1 MWNRYLNSDFSKGL
15 NYMKK
20 TVLALAMASVVV
32 PAAAQAQDRDYENY
46 ARDGFR
52 IEARATYET
61 PTVSSIIESGD
72 VYKLG
77 SAMAWGGEVGYDAA
91 VGGDLTVGP
100 YAQYE
105 FGTVETCVD
114 GICLSSES
122 YFEAGL
128 SLGYAINPDGALY
141 GKLGYGELELEA
153 TDGIDTISDS
163 NGGIAFALGY
173 EQGFGSNFYGRI
185 EGGYADVGEF
195 DGVNVQRRHFGGA
208 LGLRF

>member
-1 MWNRYLNSDFSKGL
+1 
-15 NYMKK
+15 MKK
-20 TVLALAMASVVV
+20 NVFALAMASVVV
-32 PAAAQAQDRDYENY
+32 PAAAQAQDSDYENY

-61 PTVSSIIESGD
+61 PTVSSVDESGD

-77 SAMAWGGEVGYDAA
+77 SAMAFGGEIGYDAA

-105 FGTVETCVD
+105 FGTVETCFEGV
-114 GICLSSES
+114 CLSSKS
-122 YFEAGL
+122 YLEAGL
-128 SLGYAINPDGALY
+128 AVGYSINPDSVFY

-153 TDGIDTISDS
+153 SDGIDTISDS
-163 NGGIAFALGY
+163 SGGVAFALGY
-173 EQGFGSNFYGRI
+173 EQGFGEVFYGRI

-195 DGVNVQRRHFGGA
+195 DGVNVQRRHFGVA
-208 LGLRF
+208 LGARF